1 MLNKKTLVISMSV
14 LLVLFIVRW
23 MDLDDRVWYYFQ
35 DLTTSEETKR
45 HSVWLPSYEADIT
58 EVLIPG
64 VTENASG
71 ITYDYDNQTLW
82 VIVNGP
88 PLLLELDLQFNVL
101 RRFEL
106 KNFKDPE
113 GVTYA
118 GKRRLLLT
126 DERDQTIVLAKVDSQ
141 TKHIDRNELQQIS
154 LNVNGYG
161 NKGLEGIAIDRSTNT
176 IYAVRER
183 DPMKLF
189 KINGF
194 IENKNHINIRNSD
207 EVEVTSLYLDDLSGL
222 HYDANTKHLL
232 ILSDES
238 KLLAE
243 VDLEGNKVSYMEL
256 VKGFNSL
263 SKTIPQAEGVTM
275 DDQGHLYIVSEPNMI
290 YRYSKVAE

>member
-1 MLNKKTLVISMSV
+1 MS
-14 LLVLFIVRW
+14 LGI
-23 MDLDDRVWYYFQ
+23 LD
-35 DLTTSEETKR
+35 
-45 HSVWLPSYEADIT
+45 I
-58 EVLIPG
+58 I
-64 VTENASG
+64 
-71 ITYDYDNQTLW
+71 
-82 VIVNGP
+82 
-88 PLLLELDLQFNVL
+88 
-101 RRFEL
+101 L

-118 GKRRLLLT
+118 GERRLLLT
-126 DERDQTIVLAKVDSQ
+126 DERDRTIVLAKVDSQ

-161 NKGLEGIAIDRSTNT
+161 NKGLEGIAIDRSSNT

-275 DDQGHLYIVSEPNMI
+275 DDQGHLYIVSESNMI